1 MGGRTRGAALAREA
15 LSASPE
21 ADMTPPALCRQE
33 SPPLPLPHLLHLGVS
48 RGMSPAV
55 NVLFLLFYNSHFVP
69 QGLSEPEHTRVY
81 CEATTGTDRFVGS
94 GISQKPT
101 SEPSIPRAH
110 HRSSVLQ
117 NTPEKNAPVEDPSRQ
132 HPRLVRNAPRASL
145 LRLFSLPHIH
155 LGGQALV
162 S

>member
-1 MGGRTRGAALAREA
+1 MAREA

-69 QGLSEPEHTRVY
+69 QGRSEPEHTRVY

-132 HPRLVRNAPRASL
+132 HPPGWSGMLRGPPYSGCSPSHTFTWGDRLWLVRKL
-145 LRLFSLPHIH
+145 
-155 LGGQALV
+155 
-162 S
+162 